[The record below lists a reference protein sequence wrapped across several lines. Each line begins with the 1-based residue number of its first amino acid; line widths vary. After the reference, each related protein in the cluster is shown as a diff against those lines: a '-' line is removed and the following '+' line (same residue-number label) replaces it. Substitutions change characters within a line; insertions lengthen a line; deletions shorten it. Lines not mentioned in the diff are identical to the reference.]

1 MTFHRICRERGSKSN
16 VGRLRRMML
25 ASTSELGALLAP
37 PPSAMP
43 TPPPPRAPAT
53 ASFAAVAT
61 VPSKCAMNEEGSGAC
76 DRDEAAFLERRAAA
90 ATMTGRHAHGPKSA
104 HRSQTARQ
112 AVITARKEA
121 DARKMKAV
129 LTARKEADE
138 KLQAAR
144 ERAQR
149 ERASKAAKRAASPQR
164 GSGRPATPDKA
175 AAAAEPN
182 TAPVP
187 PAGTAMGMGGA
198 SASASAVTSAVASAE
213 EGGGADALSLGF
225 QQLKIAVPSAAPS
238 AVPSLGSASGSKKG
252 AVLGSKKG
260 AKAGKS
266 PFSLALPAK
275 QEPVFQQW
283 QEWKTGPVP
292 KAKAAQ
298 AEMDKLARPA
308 WAASAPPPLVSLAT
322 LAKKQTKTAG
332 AQHGGLQSGGAVTG
346 AADPADEVEP
356 PAELVALLG
365 ASTAC
370 AS

>member
-1 MTFHRICRERGSKSN
+1 MQQT
-16 VGRLRRMML
+16 
-25 ASTSELGALLAP
+25 STPELDALLAP

-53 ASFAAVAT
+53 ASFAATAA
-61 VPSKCAMNEEGSGAC
+61 VPSKGAMNEEGSGAC

-90 ATMTGRHAHGPKSA
+90 ATLTGRHAPKSA

-164 GSGRPATPDKA
+164 VSGRPATPDKSA
-175 AAAAEPN
+175 AAADPS
-182 TAPVP
+182 TALVP
-187 PAGTAMGMGGA
+187 PAGTATGTGGGA
-198 SASASAVTSAVASAE
+198 SASASAE
-213 EGGGADALSLGF
+213 EGGGADALSLGL
-225 QQLKIAVPSAAPS
+225 QQLKIAVPS
-238 AVPSLGSASGSKKG
+238 LGSGGSKKG
-252 AVLGSKKG
+252 GGGGGAKKG

-266 PFSLALPAK
+266 LFSLPLPAK
-275 QEPVFQQW
+275 QEQPVFQQW

-292 KAKAAQ
+292 RAKAAQ
-298 AEMDKLARPA
+298 AETDKLARPA

-322 LAKKQTKTAG
+322 LAKKQAKTTGQARGAVAGGAG
-332 AQHGGLQSGGAVTG
+332 AVQSGGGAVTG

-365 ASTAC
+365 ARV
-370 AS
+370 